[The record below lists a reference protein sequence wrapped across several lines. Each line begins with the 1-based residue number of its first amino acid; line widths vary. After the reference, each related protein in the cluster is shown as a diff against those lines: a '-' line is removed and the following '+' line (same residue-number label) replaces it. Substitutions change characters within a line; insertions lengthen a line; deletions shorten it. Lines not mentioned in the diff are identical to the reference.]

1 MAELTRAAEPFR
13 FYTRLHLTELT
24 GLRAA
29 GLVQLVR
36 LLKSVP
42 GGSIYYHTHR
52 FLQQHQYLSPEPPND
67 FAYWVREILG
77 EQELGERLASIDI
90 IEYSTIRS
98 LRERIIE
105 TIEGYLVVHPEAKMR
120 FPREGGEFHFRKSV
134 SFILPTEHVS
144 YDLREFAE
152 IAETHHHRFHL
163 FSYLRGAAQAG
174 KGDERLLELDRKF
187 FGKQALG
194 SQHRPARPL
203 RLHHGGFT
211 SHHYRFDRKGDRIA
225 MVTLDDYIP
234 IVGESVVEDLRLIA
248 GHLKGKRIL
257 NVNSTA
263 VGGGVAEILTRMVP
277 LLRELGLD
285 VHWDVIKGGEEFF
298 EVTKKF
304 HNGLHGG
311 RVDIGE
317 KDFEIFM
324 ETSRDNLAQMDT
336 SADIVFI
343 HDPQPIVLV
352 QKRRD
357 NKWIWRCHIDLSD
370 PKQKIWRFLKEF
382 VVKYDAA
389 VFSAPAF
396 SRRLPIRQFLIAP
409 SIDPLS
415 DKNREL
421 PQEAIDGVLAKYGIP
436 RDKPLITQISR
447 FDRLK
452 DPVGVIAAYRLVKE
466 HNDCR
471 LLLAGGTATDD
482 PEGQK
487 VFEEVK
493 EAAQGDPDIHIL
505 VMSQNDLEINALQR
519 ASTVILQKSL
529 KEGFGLTVS
538 EGLWKGKTGRRLQR
552 RRDPAADQR

>member
-1 MAELTRAAEPFR
+1 
-13 FYTRLHLTELT
+13 
-24 GLRAA
+24 
-29 GLVQLVR
+29 
-36 LLKSVP
+36 
-42 GGSIYYHTHR
+42 
-52 FLQQHQYLSPEPPND
+52 
-67 FAYWVREILG
+67 
-77 EQELGERLASIDI
+77 
-90 IEYSTIRS
+90 
-98 LRERIIE
+98 
-105 TIEGYLVVHPEAKMR
+105 
-120 FPREGGEFHFRKSV
+120 
-134 SFILPTEHVS
+134 
-144 YDLREFAE
+144 
-152 IAETHHHRFHL
+152 
-163 FSYLRGAAQAG
+163 
-174 KGDERLLELDRKF
+174 
-187 FGKQALG
+187 
-194 SQHRPARPL
+194 
-203 RLHHGGFT
+203 
-211 SHHYRFDRKGDRIA
+211 
-225 MVTLDDYIP
+225 MVKLDDYIP

-248 GHLKGKRIL
+248 GHLRGKRIL

-285 VHWDVIKGGEEFF
+285 VRWDVIKGGEEFF

-304 HNGLHGG
+304 HNALHGA
-311 RVDIGE
+311 RVGVGE

-324 ETSRDNLAQMDT
+324 ETSRSNLAEMDT

-352 QKRRD
+352 QKRTD
-357 NKWIWRCHIDLSD
+357 NKWIWRCHIDLSA
-370 PKQKIWRFLKEF
+370 PKKTVWRFLKQF
-382 VVKYDAA
+382 VVQYDAA
-389 VFSAPAF
+389 VFSAPSF

-421 PQEAIDGVLAKYGIP
+421 PQEEIDGVLAKYGIP
-436 RDKPLITQISR
+436 KDKPIITQISR

-493 EAAQGDPDIHIL
+493 EAAQGDPDILIL
-505 VMSQNDLEINALQR
+505 TLSQNDLEINALQR
-519 ASTVILQKSL
+519 ASTVIIQKSL

-538 EGLWKGKTGRRLQR
+538 EALWKGKPVVASNVGGIPLQIKDKYSGLLCYSPEGAAFALKQLLSSPDYARKIGENGREHIRNNFLITR
-552 RRDPAADQR
+552 HLREYMLLFLSLYHRENIVHL